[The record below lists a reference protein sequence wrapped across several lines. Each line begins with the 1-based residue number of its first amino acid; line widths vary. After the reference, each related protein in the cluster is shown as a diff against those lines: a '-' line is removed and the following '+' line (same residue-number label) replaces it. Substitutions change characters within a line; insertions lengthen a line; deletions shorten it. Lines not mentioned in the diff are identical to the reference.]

1 MRLHT
6 LLEANVEPKSLDL
19 LDKWIHEMGDDLE
32 DSNPSINHG
41 AFLTRLRKDIINNN
55 RIFGANVTITAL
67 QPYKPKKT
75 DPDYIK
81 NATEEVYTVNPK
93 ALEFLYND
101 LLDLF
106 IPDEGEP
113 TAHAMFNKFH
123 ELVKS
128 PDTLDANIAN
138 KLLPLKKKYEQGKFD
153 LPGLKQAMQVMTQLG
168 AQKWKYDKVERQR
181 IKRDAPIIMK
191 FSNGYMWVRLDSK
204 AEMEREGEMM
214 QNCIS
219 GYCPV
224 GQEEALDSTFGL
236 KNEFAAEYEPYEQT
250 DDAVYEWLEQWVEE
264 NGSIQDYIEDKLD
277 RVDPWEDE
285 IYGPVHIR
293 GATQVEDM
301 SDEEALDW
309 MAHQIMDAD
318 ADIETGESPGGH
330 LVYSLRDK
338 HGESHISAE
347 YDPQMDMN
355 YPEPTEA
362 LGKQN
367 KQALDKYKPYI
378 EKLNDFFGEF
388 PETFGHDG
396 ATIDEPRHPN
406 YYGTD
411 LSEQNE
417 SIINR
422 MKPSVRQTILEAK
435 SAQYLY
441 HATFTKNVPNI
452 INKGLL
458 QFQPSLWI
466 KGPGGSRYNEEAGI
480 FAFDNPKDALNW
492 AGKMEWEF
500 RDDDKDIS
508 IVRIDMEEFWGDD
521 PAEDPF
527 IAQHGRSMRSAQN
540 IKADKIIDAIKL
552 DDLGKPGDLGISR
565 DEWLDQSS
573 KVLGEGL
580 WDDIKNK
587 VRIYNPEFK
596 VGWDS
601 KGDPTANLVWHG
613 KFDKNFSRYDT
624 GDWVNPNP
632 KKSAWVDPDKLAR
645 DGTAGK
651 LTKTSTGYRM
661 TEATKE
667 KLTLAKLPY
676 AKNALAPVM
685 GKKTLDYHYSGLA
698 KAYVDKFNSGEGD
711 AKFNEAGAF
720 LHNIFF
726 PQLQAPTSGNKPSG
740 VSLDLINNKYGSFDK
755 FKEEFTNTAM
765 GIQGSGWI
773 YLTKSGTI
781 KIIKN
786 HAIRTDIAM
795 LVDWWEHAWV
805 LDYEKDKGKYC
816 ANFWRIINWDVV
828 NEKLGQTIQ
837 EGKLPKGHRNYKKQM
852 AAIHAED
859 VEYDHQENT
868 YPEIEFVCAN
878 DEFCDATDP
887 EAQNALWN
895 SLRSVEGI
903 VSYKQ
908 DWSHDDPVGNPVSMA
923 VIIKDPT
930 ALSKVKALA
939 DEHGVEID
947 LDSIERRNE
956 KYLDTLAS
964 GETPYVVDVMFH
976 EENNMK
982 IKDIKETIQGNYKG
996 MGYQKNKNDKFA
1008 LIDHTFEKV
1017 ILTTN
1022 DFEEAKKEAVEWA
1035 EYDDIHVSVV
1045 DRSFGLP
1052 GSTVFELDGAA
1063 DAEQWRSDN
1072 DEWDEVEEDVNTF
1085 ANDLRSRLN
1094 RIKKVGEDA
1103 AGVGKV
1109 VKGVNTTADVKKGE
1123 TKRQAAKFGNKFPP
1137 SKYK

>member
-6 LLEANVEPKSLDL
+6 LLEANVEPKGLDL

-113 TAHAMFNKFH
+113 TAHALFNQFH
-123 ELVKS
+123 NLVKDA
-128 PDTLDANIAN
+128 DTLDPNIAN
-138 KLLPLKKKYEQGKFD
+138 KLLPIKKKYEQGKFD
-153 LPGLKQAMQVMTQLG
+153 LLSLKQAMQVMTQLG

-181 IKRDAPIIMK
+181 IERDAPIIMK
-191 FSNGYMWVRLDSK
+191 FDNGNKWVRLDSRE
-204 AEMEREGEMM
+204 EMAREGEMM
-214 QNCIS
+214 QNCLS
-219 GYCPV
+219 NYCPIQSV
-224 GQEEALDSTFGL
+224 IDIIVDWYRQWEDADFVAHDDIEEMM
-236 KNEFAAEYEPYEQT
+236 
-250 DDAVYEWLEQWVEE
+250 EWLT
-264 NGSIQDYIEDKLD
+264 D
-277 RVDPWEDE
+277 
-285 IYGPVHIR
+285 
-293 GATQVEDM
+293 QVEPPAQETA
-301 SDEEALDW
+301 DELDLDIWNMAEMLIDRYEHNKEYGVDAPEAY
-309 MAHQIMDAD
+309 A
-318 ADIETGESPGGH
+318 GH
-330 LVYSLRDK
+330 LIYSLRDK
-338 HGESHISAE
+338 NGESHVSAE
-347 YDPQMDMN
+347 YDPQEDMN
-355 YPEPTEA
+355 HIEPLEV

-367 KQALDKYKPYI
+367 VEAVGKYKPYI
-378 EKLNDFFGEF
+378 EKLNNFFEEY

-396 ATIDEPRHPN
+396 ATMDEPSHPD
-406 YYGTD
+406 YYGAD
-411 LSEQNE
+411 FSANE

-422 MKPSVRQTILEAK
+422 MKPSVRQAILEAK
-435 SAQYLY
+435 ANGYLY

-452 INKGLL
+452 LNKGLL

-492 AGKMEWEF
+492 GGKMEWEF

-527 IAQHGRSMRSAQN
+527 IAQHGKSMRSSQN
-540 IKADKIIDAIKL
+540 IKADKIIDSVRL
-552 DDLGKPGDLGISR
+552 DDLGRPGDLGISR
-565 DEWLDQSS
+565 DEWLEQSS

-580 WDDIKNK
+580 WDDLKNK
-587 VRIYNPEFK
+587 VRIHNPEFK

-601 KGDPTANLVWHG
+601 DGDPTANLVWQG
-613 KFDKNFSRYDT
+613 KFDKDFSRYDK
-624 GDWVNPNP
+624 GDWVNPN
-632 KKSAWVDPDKLAR
+632 KKKWLDPDKLAR

-685 GKKTLDYHYSGLA
+685 SKKTLDYHYSGLA

-740 VSLDLINNKYGSFDK
+740 VSLDLINNKYGSFNK

-773 YLTKSGTI
+773 YMTKSGTI

-816 ANFWRIINWDVV
+816 ANFWRIINWDIV

-837 EGKLPKGHRNYKKQM
+837 EGKLPKGHPNYKKQM

-878 DEFCDATDP
+878 DEYCDATDP

-895 SLRSVEGI
+895 DLRSVKGI

-976 EENNMK
+976 EENNMR
-982 IKDIKETIQGNYKG
+982 IKDI
-996 MGYQKNKNDKFA
+996 D
-1008 LIDHTFEKV
+1008 
-1017 ILTTN
+1017 
-1022 DFEEAKKEAVEWA
+1022 
-1035 EYDDIHVSVV
+1035 
-1045 DRSFGLP
+1045 
-1052 GSTVFELDGAA
+1052 
-1063 DAEQWRSDN
+1063 
-1072 DEWDEVEEDVNTF
+1072 EDVNKQLRNVGQQMLNKADQNTEQGPDKAKPSAETNF
-1085 ANDLRSRLN
+1085 NKSMGKTITTGKIESNLEQSGKAYADDLRSRLN

-1109 VKGVNTTADVKKGE
+1109 VKGVNTTADVGPDQINKNI
-1123 TKRQAAKFGNKFPP
+1123 QALGLNGKQKLA
-1137 SKYK
+1137 

>member
-1 MRLHT
+1 
-6 LLEANVEPKSLDL
+6 
-19 LDKWIHEMGDDLE
+19 
-32 DSNPSINHG
+32 
-41 AFLTRLRKDIINNN
+41 
-55 RIFGANVTITAL
+55 
-67 QPYKPKKT
+67 
-75 DPDYIK
+75 
-81 NATEEVYTVNPK
+81 
-93 ALEFLYND
+93 
-101 LLDLF
+101 
-106 IPDEGEP
+106 
-113 TAHAMFNKFH
+113 
-123 ELVKS
+123 
-128 PDTLDANIAN
+128 
-138 KLLPLKKKYEQGKFD
+138 
-153 LPGLKQAMQVMTQLG
+153 
-168 AQKWKYDKVERQR
+168 
-181 IKRDAPIIMK
+181 
-191 FSNGYMWVRLDSK
+191 
-204 AEMEREGEMM
+204 
-214 QNCIS
+214 
-219 GYCPV
+219 
-224 GQEEALDSTFGL
+224 
-236 KNEFAAEYEPYEQT
+236 
-250 DDAVYEWLEQWVEE
+250 
-264 NGSIQDYIEDKLD
+264 
-277 RVDPWEDE
+277 
-285 IYGPVHIR
+285 
-293 GATQVEDM
+293 
-301 SDEEALDW
+301 
-309 MAHQIMDAD
+309 
-318 ADIETGESPGGH
+318 
-330 LVYSLRDK
+330 
-338 HGESHISAE
+338 
-347 YDPQMDMN
+347 
-355 YPEPTEA
+355 
-362 LGKQN
+362 
-367 KQALDKYKPYI
+367 QALDKYKPYI

>member
-1 MRLHT
+1 MD
-6 LLEANVEPKSLDL
+6 EPS
-19 LDKWIHEMGDDLE
+19 H
-32 DSNPSINHG
+32 
-41 AFLTRLRKDIINNN
+41 
-55 RIFGANVTITAL
+55 
-67 QPYKPKKT
+67 
-75 DPDYIK
+75 PDY
-81 NATEEVYTVNPK
+81 Y
-93 ALEFLYND
+93 
-101 LLDLF
+101 
-106 IPDEGEP
+106 
-113 TAHAMFNKFH
+113 
-123 ELVKS
+123 
-128 PDTLDANIAN
+128 
-138 KLLPLKKKYEQGKFD
+138 
-153 LPGLKQAMQVMTQLG
+153 G
-168 AQKWKYDKVERQR
+168 AD
-181 IKRDAPIIMK
+181 
-191 FSNGYMWVRLDSK
+191 FS
-204 AEMEREGEMM
+204 A
-214 QNCIS
+214 
-219 GYCPV
+219 
-224 GQEEALDSTFGL
+224 
-236 KNEFAAEYEPYEQT
+236 
-250 DDAVYEWLEQWVEE
+250 
-264 NGSIQDYIEDKLD
+264 
-277 RVDPWEDE
+277 
-285 IYGPVHIR
+285 
-293 GATQVEDM
+293 
-301 SDEEALDW
+301 
-309 MAHQIMDAD
+309 
-318 ADIETGESPGGH
+318 
-330 LVYSLRDK
+330 
-338 HGESHISAE
+338 
-347 YDPQMDMN
+347 
-355 YPEPTEA
+355 
-362 LGKQN
+362 
-367 KQALDKYKPYI
+367 
-378 EKLNDFFGEF
+378 
-388 PETFGHDG
+388 
-396 ATIDEPRHPN
+396 
-406 YYGTD
+406 
-411 LSEQNE
+411 NE

-422 MKPSVRQTILEAK
+422 MKPSVRQAILEAK
-435 SAQYLY
+435 TNGYLY

-452 INKGLL
+452 LNKGLL

-466 KGPGGSRYNEEAGI
+466 KGPGGSRYNEQAGI

-492 AGKMEWEF
+492 GGKMEWEF

-527 IAQHGRSMRSAQN
+527 IAQHGKSMRSAQN
-540 IKADKIIDAIKL
+540 IKADKIIDSVRL
-552 DDLGKPGDLGISR
+552 DDLGRPGDLGISR
-565 DEWLDQSS
+565 DEWLEQSS

-580 WDDIKNK
+580 WDDLKNK

-601 KGDPTANLVWHG
+601 EGDPTANVIWQG
-613 KFDKNFSRYDT
+613 KFDKDFSRYDK
-624 GDWVNPNP
+624 GDWVNPN
-632 KKSAWVDPDKLAR
+632 KKKWVDPDKQAR
-645 DGTAGK
+645 VDTTGK

-685 GKKTLDYHYSGLA
+685 SKKTLDYHYSGLA

-740 VSLDLINNKYGSFDK
+740 ASLDLINDKYGSFDK

-773 YLTKSGTI
+773 YMTKSGTI

-837 EGKLPKGHRNYKKQM
+837 EGKLPKGHPNYKKQM

-878 DEFCDATDP
+878 DEYCDATDP

-923 VIIKDPT
+923 VIIKDPA
-930 ALSKVKALA
+930 ALGKVKALA

-976 EENNMK
+976 EENNMR
-982 IKDIKETIQGNYKG
+982 IKDIKETIHGNYKG
-996 MGYQKNKNDKFA
+996 MGYRNNSDDKFA

-1022 DFEEAKKEAVEWA
+1022 DFEEARKEAVEWA
-1035 EYDDIHVSVV
+1035 EYDDIPVSVEEQ
-1045 DRSFGLP
+1045 GTWK
-1052 GSTVFELDGAA
+1052 TVFTLDGAA

-1072 DEWDEVEEDVNTF
+1072 DEWDEVEEDVNKQLRNVGQQMLNKADQNTEQGPDKAKPSAETNFNKSMGKTITTGKIDSNLEQSGKAF
-1085 ANDLRSRLN
+1085 ADDLRSRLN

-1109 VKGVNTTADVKKGE
+1109 VKGVNTTADVGPDQINKNIKALGLNGKKKL
-1123 TKRQAAKFGNKFPP
+1123 T
-1137 SKYK
+1137 